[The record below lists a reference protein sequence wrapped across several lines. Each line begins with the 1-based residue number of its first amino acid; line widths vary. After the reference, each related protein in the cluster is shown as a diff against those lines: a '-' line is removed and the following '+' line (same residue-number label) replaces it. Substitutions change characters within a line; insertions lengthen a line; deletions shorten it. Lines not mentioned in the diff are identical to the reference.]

1 MRQVIGV
8 FLILFAGTVLARP
21 VLWTFDNVTFDDGAT
36 LTGSFIYDAA
46 ADHYSSINLRTE
58 SSRRKGF
65 TSPAV
70 YGHGA
75 VSWGGFNGADLDVS
89 IDAACHDGICR
100 RTLSLNFLYSVPPPP
115 DGSPPSPRSPYLPD
129 AGGTI
134 DLAAL
139 EYSDGKRLYS
149 RNVVS
154 GSVTGSV
161 LPFTNIKID
170 IQPADATN
178 FIDTEGDL
186 DSEITVAILTT
197 NIAEGDAADF
207 DALQVDAASV
217 SFGPGEAQVENV
229 PGTVKDIDGDGDQ
242 DLELKFQYLWTFIS
256 CEYPDEVALMGQTA
270 AGEAVMGADFVTTPD
285 CPGCHP

>member
-21 VLWTFDNVTFDDGAT
+21 VLWTFANVTFDDGAT

-70 YGHGA
+70 YGYGQ
-75 VSWGGFNGADLDVS
+75 VSWGGVSGADLNVS
-89 IDAACHDGICR
+89 EDAPCRDGICR
-100 RTLSLNFLYSVPPPP
+100 RTLMLNFLYSVPRPP

-129 AGGTI
+129 EGGTV
-134 DLAAL
+134 DLSAL

-170 IQPADATN
+170 IEPADATN
-178 FIDTEGDL
+178 FVDTEGDL
-186 DSEITVAILTT
+186 TSEITVAILTT
-197 NIAEGDAADF
+197 NIAQGDAADF

-217 SFGPGEAQVENV
+217 SFGPGEAWVENL
-229 PGTVKDIDGDGDQ
+229 PGAVKDIDGDGDQ
-242 DLELKFQYLWTFIS
+242 DLELKFKTAWTLIT

-270 AGEAVMGADFVTTPD
+270 AGEAVMGTDFVTTPD